1 MNSLGNEQ
9 PDKECN
15 MNYKLQQILI
25 IILVPIIFTSCISFS
40 TLQTAETLDRGEL
53 SIAAGMSV
61 LGTDEDNAG
70 VLPEA
75 GMRMG
80 INDRVDLGA
89 KIFMPLAVFVDAKV
103 ELIQKPVTV
112 SFDMG
117 YSSFTLNSGSGET
130 KHRTV
135 GYYPMLIAGQK
146 FWYAGVK
153 PMFIRSAGE
162 IDLLGSTSSVDFISY
177 LATDL
182 VVGAVI
188 GNRFRLMPEVNIL
201 FPASGDDPIV
211 IPGLGLE
218 LKLGAK

>member
-1 MNSLGNEQ
+1 MNSLESGS
-9 PDKECN
+9 PAKEST
-15 MNYKLQQILI
+15 MKHKILHVLTI
-25 IILVPIIFTSCISFS
+25 ITIPVMLTSCISFS
-40 TLQTAETLDRGEL
+40 TLQTAETLDQGEL

-89 KIFMPLAVFVDAKV
+89 KIFMPLAIFVDAKV

-130 KHRTV
+130 RHRTV

-162 IDLLGSTSSVDFISY
+162 IDLLGSTSSVDLGSY

-188 GNRFRLMPEVNIL
+188 GNRFRFMPEVNIL
-201 FPASGDDPIV
+201 FPASGGDPIV

-218 LKLGAK
+218 LKLGSK

>member
-1 MNSLGNEQ
+1 MHHKIPQAL
-9 PDKECN
+9 
-15 MNYKLQQILI
+15 LI
-25 IILVPIIFTSCISFS
+25 GIIPALFSSCISFS
-40 TLQTAETLDRGEL
+40 TLQTAETLDRGEK
-53 SIAAGMSV
+53 SFSAGMSV

-75 GMRMG
+75 GMRLG
-80 INDRVDLGA
+80 LNDRVDVGVKL
-89 KIFMPLAVFVDAKV
+89 FMPLAVFVDAKV
-103 ELIQKPVTV
+103 ELIQEPVTI

-117 YSSFTLNSGSGET
+117 YSTFTLNSGSGEA

-135 GYYPMLIAGQK
+135 GYYPMLIVGQK
-146 FWYAGVK
+146 FWYTGIK
-153 PMFIRSAGE
+153 PMFIRSEGE

-188 GNRFRLMPEVNIL
+188 GKRLRFMPEVNIL

-218 LKLGAK
+218 LKLGSK